1 MSSNPPRIE
10 SANDAGSEFTPYRI
24 METSFGFAGAKTL
37 LSAIELGVFTELA
50 KGALDAA
57 DLTER
62 LALHRRA
69 ARDFFDALVALGM
82 LERHDGKYSNAP
94 EPDYFLDRAKPSY
107 IGGLLEMVNLR
118 LYAFWG
124 SLTEGL
130 RTGRPQ
136 NEIKGGQNIFDAIYP
151 NPFLLRIFL
160 TAMTGFTMTT
170 AKALAKKFP
179 WQNYRTFVDMGTAQG
194 AVPVEIALAH
204 PHLTGGGFDL
214 APVAPFFDE
223 YIASFGLAGRL
234 RFHPGDFF
242 KDPLPSADVL
252 ITARILHDWDLEEKR
267 ALIAKIYQA
276 LPAGGAYVVC
286 EMLIDDDRRE
296 RAMALLM
303 SLNML
308 IETRGGFDF
317 TGRDCC
323 GWMRDAGFRETR
335 VEHLVGADWLVVG
348 IK

>member
-1 MSSNPPRIE
+1 
-10 SANDAGSEFTPYRI
+10 
-24 METSFGFAGAKTL
+24 
-37 LSAIELGVFTELA
+37 
-50 KGALDAA
+50 
-57 DLTER
+57 
-62 LALHRRA
+62 
-69 ARDFFDALVALGM
+69 
-82 LERHDGKYSNAP
+82 
-94 EPDYFLDRAKPSY
+94 
-107 IGGLLEMVNLR
+107 
-118 LYAFWG
+118 
-124 SLTEGL
+124 
-130 RTGRPQ
+130 
-136 NEIKGGQNIFDAIYP
+136 
-151 NPFLLRIFL
+151 
-160 TAMTGFTMTT
+160 
-170 AKALAKKFP
+170 
-179 WQNYRTFVDMGTAQG
+179 
-194 AVPVEIALAH
+194 
-204 PHLTGGGFDL
+204 GFDL
-214 APVAPFFDE
+214 APVGPFFDE

-234 RFHPGDFF
+234 RFHSGDFF

-252 ITARILHDWDLEEKR
+252 ITTRILHDWDLEEKR